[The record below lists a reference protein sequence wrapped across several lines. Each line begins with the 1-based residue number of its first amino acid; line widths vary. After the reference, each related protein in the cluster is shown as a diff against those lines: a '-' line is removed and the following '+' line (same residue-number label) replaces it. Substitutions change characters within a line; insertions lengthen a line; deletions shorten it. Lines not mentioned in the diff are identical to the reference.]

1 MPIHLTNYLADYLL
15 TCLNTTT
22 TVAATAT
29 TIITF
34 IAMRRDAPFNV
45 MGAASSLHTD
55 TALIVACDDDND
67 DGATPTLTPT
77 PASTPTPTATPTTVL
92 ECMRSLC
99 GLSIDKSHRQRAV
112 AVVVSADASAVA
124 VVAAAADSCIY
135 CFARPLA
142 LHGVKRAQS
151 TAEKKKPIEKP
162 QVELECAEHFFDKNL
177 SETIL
182 RLPTPTE
189 T

>member
-1 MPIHLTNYLADYLL
+1 MHNGCTWALRGAPYIQLRYLAVYLL

-22 TVAATAT
+22 TTAATT

-34 IAMRRDAPFNV
+34 NTTRRAV
-45 MGAASSLHTD
+45 QCHGSSSIFTHTHS
-55 TALIVACDDDND
+55 INCCMWWWWWSP
-67 DGATPTLTPT
+67 TPTST
-77 PASTPTPTATPTTVL
+77 STPTSTPSTAAAAAL

-112 AVVVSADASAVA
+112 AVAV
-124 VVAAAADSCIY
+124 VVAAAVVVGASADSCIY

-151 TAEKKKPIEKP
+151 TAEKN
-162 QVELECAEHFFDKNL
+162 QLKNL
-177 SETIL
+177 K
-182 RLPTPTE
+182 
-189 T
+189 